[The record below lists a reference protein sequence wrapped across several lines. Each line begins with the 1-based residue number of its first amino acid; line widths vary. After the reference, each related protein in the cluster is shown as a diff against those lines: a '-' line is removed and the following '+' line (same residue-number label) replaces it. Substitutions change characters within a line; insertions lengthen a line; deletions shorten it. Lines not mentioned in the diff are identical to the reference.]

1 MSTNPERRRDRH
13 TVGASLYRRLL
24 RLYPKEF
31 SDEFGTEMAHL
42 YRDRVRDEGLL
53 RLWLAVFADV
63 FRSAPREHLSVLK
76 QDIRHAFRLF
86 ARTPLVTATALLTIA
101 LGVGGSTAVFSVVY
115 AVMLRPLPYPGADR
129 LVELFEDNRRANL
142 PMFRVS
148 TLNYLS
154 WAERSTG
161 FEALA
166 AFQGNN
172 LTLTE
177 HGDPERLL
185 GSTMTASMFRVLGF
199 RRLRAEASSPKTN
212 GLALTASRCWPSRS
226 GAAVSA
232 ATPGLSGSSITLN
245 GERHEVVGI
254 MPRAFREVGR
264 SQSSAAGQP
273 QVFVPLTVDP
283 AQENRGNHVMR
294 VVGRLRPGMTM
305 DLAQDEMRRI
315 AAALAHEFPATNKEW
330 GVRLQTLYD
339 SMLDERVRP
348 SLLALLAAVGMV
360 LLIACANVANVLLAR
375 GIARQGEFALRSALG
390 AGRSRLVRQ
399 VVTESVCLAVVSG
412 ACGLLLAVSSVH
424 TLRVMLPPTLPRIDE
439 ISVDATV
446 LGLGLVLSLASGL
459 FMGLAPA
466 IRASR
471 VVRLPALVQQ
481 GKGMVGSSSPLVRHG
496 IVVAQMALATM
507 LLVGAALLVQSFVR
521 LQHVRLGFEPDGV
534 ITAGSR
540 CRAPTTRMTCGRPRS
555 GRDCLESLNGVSQ
568 VRAVAVGTS
577 APFTPG
583 VRAGGMARDRASAS
597 LSPDAGIRAV
607 EHMASA
613 GYFRTLGIPLLN
625 GRSFGQQDALGAP
638 PVAIVSESVAL
649 QLWPDR
655 NPIGQVLDWNG
666 TRQVEVVGVVGDVR
680 GSAGQGGRG
689 GGLDLAPTAAVYFPV
704 TQLPQRSLTVLMRG
718 PDEPSVIV
726 PAMAAVVRDI
736 DPALPIYQVRRLD
749 DWLDESAA
757 QPRFTTMLSGAF
769 ALVALLLAAVGVYGV
784 LSYSVAQRTRE
795 IGVRMA
801 IGAERA
807 QIVRLVLG
815 GGLTWAFAGI
825 ALGWPARSPSAA
837 RLEPCC
843 SRSRH
848 TIRSPTPP
856 LESRW
861 PLSRCWPATSPP
873 PERHASTRSSPCAAS
888 RRPCLGLMNHHQVAL
903 VLVPD

>member
-1 MSTNPERRRDRH
+1 VSRKPNRRRDGP
-13 TVGASLYRRLL
+13 TFGAAFFRRLL
-24 RLYPKEF
+24 WLYPREF
-31 SDEFGTEMAHL
+31 RDEFGSEMGHL
-42 YRDRVRDEGLL
+42 YRDRARDEGIL
-53 RLWLAVFADV
+53 RLWLALLTDV
-63 FRSAPREHLSVLK
+63 VRTAPREHFSVLV
-76 QDIRHAFRLF
+76 QDVRHAFRLF

-129 LVELFEDNRRANL
+129 LVELFEDNSQANL

-154 WAERSTG
+154 WAERSTS

-185 GSTMTASMFRVLGF
+185 GSSMTASMFRVLGLPPLAGRGF
-199 RRLRAEASSPKTN
+199 RAEDERPGAHRVAV
-212 GLALTASRCWPSRS
+212 LAEPFWRSRFGGDR
-226 GAAVSA
+226 GIV
-232 ATPGLSGSSITLN
+232 GQSITLN

-254 MPRAFREVGR
+254 MPAAFREVGR

-315 AAALAHEFPATNKEW
+315 AATLEHEFAGTNKGW
-330 GVRLQTLYD
+330 SVRLRTLYD

-360 LLIACANVANVLLAR
+360 LLISCANVANVLLAR

-399 VVTESVCLAVVSG
+399 VVTESLCLAVVSG
-412 ACGLLLAVSSVH
+412 ACGLLLAVSAVH

-439 ISVDATV
+439 VAVDATV

-507 LLVGAALLVQSFVR
+507 LLVGAALLVQSFIR
-521 LQHVRLGFEPDGV
+521 LQQVRLGFEPDGV
-534 ITAGSR
+534 ITARISLPR
-540 CRAPTTRMTCGRPRS
+540 TNYPDEARMTAFWAQL
-555 GRDCLESLNGVSQ
+555 LESLDGLSQ
-568 VRAVAVGTS
+568 VQAVAVGTS
-577 APFTPG
+577 APFAPG
-583 VRAGGMARDRASAS
+583 VRAGGMARDRAEGS

-613 GYFRTLGIPLLN
+613 GYFRALGIPLLT
-625 GRSFGQQDALGAP
+625 GRSFGEQDRLGAP
-638 PVAIVSESVAL
+638 PVAIVSESVGL
-649 QLWPDR
+649 QLWPGH

-704 TQLPQRSLTVLMRG
+704 TQLPQRSLTLLMRSQ
-718 PDEPSVIV
+718 DDPSVTV
-726 PAMAAVVRDI
+726 PAIAAVVRDI

-769 ALVALLLAAVGVYGV
+769 AVVALLLAAVGVYGV
-784 LSYSVAQRTRE
+784 LSYSVAQRTQE

-801 IGAERA
+801 IGGSARD
-807 QIVRLVLG
+807 ILGLVLKQ
-815 GGLTWAFAGI
+815 GLTTL
-825 ALGWPARSPSAA
+825 ALGLGIGLGAALLLLPALTAVLIQVSPADPLTFIVASGALTAAALLGCLIPARRAMGV
-837 RLEPCC
+837 EPL
-843 SRSRH
+843 R
-848 TIRSPTPP
+848 
-856 LESRW
+856 
-861 PLSRCWPATSPP
+861 
-873 PERHASTRSSPCAAS
+873 
-888 RRPCLGLMNHHQVAL
+888 AL
-903 VLVPD
+903 RTE

>member
-1 MSTNPERRRDRH
+1 M
-13 TVGASLYRRLL
+13 
-24 RLYPKEF
+24 
-31 SDEFGTEMAHL
+31 
-42 YRDRVRDEGLL
+42 
-53 RLWLAVFADV
+53 
-63 FRSAPREHLSVLK
+63 
-76 QDIRHAFRLF
+76 
-86 ARTPLVTATALLTIA
+86 
-101 LGVGGSTAVFSVVY
+101 
-115 AVMLRPLPYPGADR
+115 
-129 LVELFEDNRRANL
+129 
-142 PMFRVS
+142 
-148 TLNYLS
+148 
-154 WAERSTG
+154 
-161 FEALA
+161 
-166 AFQGNN
+166 
-172 LTLTE
+172 
-177 HGDPERLL
+177 
-185 GSTMTASMFRVLGF
+185 
-199 RRLRAEASSPKTN
+199 
-212 GLALTASRCWPSRS
+212 
-226 GAAVSA
+226 
-232 ATPGLSGSSITLN
+232 
-245 GERHEVVGI
+245 
-254 MPRAFREVGR
+254 
-264 SQSSAAGQP
+264 
-273 QVFVPLTVDP
+273 PLTVDP

-315 AAALAHEFPATNKEW
+315 AAALAREFPATNKEW

-446 LGLGLVLSLASGL
+446 LGLGLVLSLTSGL
-459 FMGLAPA
+459 FMGFAPA

-481 GKGMVGSSSPLVRHG
+481 GKGTVGSSSPLVRHG

-521 LQHVRLGFEPDGV
+521 MQHVRLGFEHDGV
-534 ITAGSR
+534 TTARISL
-540 CRAPTTRMTCGRPRS
+540 PRGNYPDDVRTS
-555 GRDCLESLNGVSQ
+555 AFWARLLESLNGVSQ

-583 VRAGGMARDRASAS
+583 VRAGGIAMDRASAS

-638 PVAIVSESVAL
+638 AVAIVSESVAL
-649 QLWPDR
+649 QLWPYR

-704 TQLPQRSLTVLMRG
+704 TQLPQRSLTVLMRS
-718 PDEPSVIV
+718 PDEPSAIV

-807 QIVRLVLG
+807 QIVRLILG

-825 ALGWPARSPSAA
+825 ALGLASAFAFSGALGTLLFEVTAHDPVTYSAVGVTLALVAVLACYIPAA
-837 RLEPCC
+837 RAT
-843 SRSRH
+843 R
-848 TIRSPTPP
+848 IDP
-856 LESRW
+856 L
-861 PLSRCWPATSPP
+861 
-873 PERHASTRSSPCAAS
+873 
-888 RRPCLGLMNHHQVAL
+888 VAL
-903 VLVPD
+903 RSE

>member
-53 RLWLAVFADV
+53 RLWLAVVADV

-185 GSTMTASMFRVLGF
+185 GSTMTASMFRVLGVPPLAGRGF
-199 RRLRAEASSPKTN
+199 VAEDERPGAHRVAV
-212 GLALTASRCWPSRS
+212 LAEPFWRSRF
-226 GAAVSA
+226 GGD
-232 ATPGLSGSSITLN
+232 PGIVGRSITLN

-254 MPRAFREVGR
+254 VPRAFREVGR

-315 AAALAHEFPATNKEW
+315 AAALAREFPATNKEW

-399 VVTESVCLAVVSG
+399 VVTESLCLAVVSG

-446 LGLGLVLSLASGL
+446 LGLGLVLSLTSGL

-534 ITAGSR
+534 ITARISL
-540 CRAPTTRMTCGRPRS
+540 PRGNYPDDVRTS
-555 GRDCLESLNGVSQ
+555 AFWARLLESLNGVSQ

-638 PVAIVSESVAL
+638 ACG
-649 QLWPDR
+649 DR
-655 NPIGQVLDWNG
+655 
-666 TRQVEVVGVVGDVR
+666 
-680 GSAGQGGRG
+680 
-689 GGLDLAPTAAVYFPV
+689 
-704 TQLPQRSLTVLMRG
+704 QRERR
-718 PDEPSVIV
+718 
-726 PAMAAVVRDI
+726 A
-736 DPALPIYQVRRLD
+736 PAL
-749 DWLDESAA
+749 A
-757 QPRFTTMLSGAF
+757 
-769 ALVALLLAAVGVYGV
+769 
-784 LSYSVAQRTRE
+784 
-795 IGVRMA
+795 
-801 IGAERA
+801 
-807 QIVRLVLG
+807 
-815 GGLTWAFAGI
+815 
-825 ALGWPARSPSAA
+825 
-837 RLEPCC
+837 
-843 SRSRH
+843 
-848 TIRSPTPP
+848 
-856 LESRW
+856 
-861 PLSRCWPATSPP
+861 
-873 PERHASTRSSPCAAS
+873 
-888 RRPCLGLMNHHQVAL
+888 
-903 VLVPD
+903 